1 MIGGFMQT
9 LLLVLQIVIAAFSP
23 VSDSDAIALH
33 RFSPE
38 EITVEHARD
47 HIWAARVAAAAY
59 SVDENM
65 ILAIAYHE
73 SRMHENAV
81 GPESGGRVSCGS
93 MTPSPVA
100 FCEKKP
106 LLAQI
111 LEGTRHWA
119 VEWREAPGVYGEHEA
134 LLGVAGGYRG
144 IRACRLGPV
153 LRYGDHGDDLC
164 LTPEVFWRL
173 RDRIRAAR
181 QAKS

>member
-1 MIGGFMQT
+1 MQT
-9 LLLVLQIVIAAFSP
+9 LLWILRIAIAALTP
-23 VSDSDAIALH
+23 VSDADAIALH

-38 EITVEHARD
+38 EITIEHARD
-47 HIWAARVAAAAY
+47 HIWAARVAAVAY
-59 SVDENM
+59 TVDENM
-65 ILAIAYHE
+65 ILAIAFHE
-73 SRMHENAV
+73 SNMREDAVSHE
-81 GPESGGRVSCGS
+81 PGGRVSCGS
-93 MTPSPVA
+93 MTPTPVNH
-100 FCEKKP
+100 CTKKP

-119 VEWREAPGVYGEHEA
+119 VEWQEARGVRSEHEA

-144 IRACRLGPV
+144 IYKCRQGPV

-181 QAKS
+181 LAKI